1 LKANYNQKNL
11 SIIINGYQVQ
21 DLHEGAAVTITQ
33 DGGEVSKT
41 EGCDGASIN
50 LATTQGSTVSFTL
63 RETSR
68 SMHMVHGLFMS
79 QYESGVG
86 YTVIVRTGADNL
98 ITMTNAFIGQAGEL
112 STGDKRMGGRTFTL
126 TSGETSLENLAMDI
140 VNLGVG
146 LGNLVS

>member
-1 LKANYNQKNL
+1 
-11 SIIINGYQVQ
+11 
-21 DLHEGAAVTITQ
+21 
-33 DGGEVSKT
+33 
-41 EGCDGASIN
+41 
-50 LATTQGSTVSFTL
+50 
-63 RETSR
+63 
-68 SMHMVHGLFMS
+68 MVHGLFMS